1 MSKKLKYSFAVIL
14 ALTIANTSHAQTST
28 GMKMLGM
35 SDFEDLDINSD
46 GKISKEEIIQLREI
60 MARSLDLNGD
70 EKLSEEELMQQR
82 TKRAEFSVKRMINI
96 LDLNNDGSLS
106 FSELKKSQRARN
118 LNKMF
123 ERLDQNDDGY
133 ISKGEAQRV
142 RKDLRKLLDR

>member
-1 MSKKLKYSFAVIL
+1 MSKKLKYSVAVLL
-14 ALTIANTSHAQTST
+14 ALTIANTSNAQTST
-28 GMKMLGM
+28 GIKMLGM

-46 GKISKEEIIQLREI
+46 GKISKKEIIQLREI

-70 EKLSEEELMQQR
+70 EKLSAEELMQQR

-118 LNKMF
+118 LSKMF

-133 ISKGEAQRV
+133 ISKDEAQRV

>member
-70 EKLSEEELMQQR
+70 EKLSAEELMQQR

-106 FSELKKSQRARN
+106 FSELKKVN
-118 LNKMF
+118 EL
-123 ERLDQNDDGY
+123 ET
-133 ISKGEAQRV
+133 
-142 RKDLRKLLDR
+142 